1 MSKLIHAESISFD
14 HHEIKQIFE
23 KTDAE
28 KEFHIHQ
35 LVFYPYYYFEYKLE
49 RKSLFHPNGGVV
61 GCKVDGINGTGAVV
75 NMFPRFDSQEIQSDT
90 MIKEKLKLGD
100 EKITDKMYIYK

>member
-61 GCKVDGINGTGAVV
+61 GCTVDGINGTGAVV
-75 NMFPRFDSQEIQSDT
+75 NMFPRLDRKSTRLNSSHVAISYAVFR
-90 MIKEKLKLGD
+90 LK
-100 EKITDKMYIYK
+100 